1 MSPTPAPNRGLHDEE
16 ERRERPTGA
25 PQAPYSPPPGNP
37 QDPPGRL
44 LLPNGEPIS
53 PGGASAA
60 PILQNAAGA
69 EAELRRR
76 SRERAEQNPL
86 SLREFL
92 EAAWPIVEE
101 GRELKMSWHIEAIV
115 EHLEAVTRGE
125 IRDLIISMPPRSLKS
140 RIVSVMWPAWAWGEL
155 APSTQWLYAS
165 YSHTLAKRDSVDCRT
180 IIRSD
185 WYQRRYSHL
194 VQLAADQNEKMNY
207 QNTRAGR
214 RQATSVGSTTTGLGG
229 DFLVIDDPHNAK
241 DVASDTKRESVL
253 SWYDESWLSRRN
265 DPKTSR
271 RVVVAQRTHDRDL
284 IGHILEKDGS
294 SFEHLILAAEFDP
307 NRRSTTSI
315 GWSDPRTEP
324 GELLHPERMGEKE
337 IEGQRRGMGSKPFE
351 TQYNQNPSPDD
362 GNIINPDWLRY
373 WTVEPVGI
381 EYLIHSWDMAF
392 KGEKDGGG
400 ETSYVVGQVWACRG
414 AERYLLYQMRDR
426 LDFVQTKHAVLNLVS
441 AYPPNAVVVEDKA
454 NGPAII
460 SELRG
465 MVPGILPY
473 TPQGSKEARMHSVAP
488 IFEARQVFLPDPER
502 AGNEWVATY
511 QANLARF
518 PGGASNDEGDATSQ
532 ALDYLRAFGTGYE
545 SV

>member
-1 MSPTPAPNRGLHDEE
+1 MAATP
-16 ERRERPTGA
+16 ERT
-25 PQAPYSPPPGNP
+25 
-37 QDPPGRL
+37 
-44 LLPNGEPIS
+44 LPNGRPIT
-53 PGGASAA
+53 GGASTA
-60 PILQNAAGA
+60 PAQLQNAAAA
-69 EAELRRR
+69 EVELRRR
-76 SRERAEQNPL
+76 ARERSQTNPL
-86 SLREFL
+86 SLKDFL

-125 IRDLIISMPPRSLKS
+125 IRNLIVSMPPRSLKS
-140 RIVSVMWPAWAWGEL
+140 RIVSVMWPAWSWGEVS
-155 APSTQWLYAS
+155 PSTQWLYAS

-194 VQLAADQNEKMNY
+194 VTLAPDQDEKMNY

-229 DFLVIDDPHNAK
+229 DFLVIDDPHNVR
-241 DVASDTKRESVL
+241 DVTSDTKREAVL
-253 SWYDESWLSRRN
+253 NWHDESWLSRRN

-284 IGHILEKDGS
+284 LGHILERDGD
-294 SFEHLILAAEFDP
+294 SFEHLILPAEYDP
-307 NRRSTTSI
+307 ARASATSI
-315 GWSDPRTEP
+315 GWTDPRTEP
-324 GELLHPERMGEKE
+324 KELLHPDRMGPKE

-351 TQYNQNPSPDD
+351 TQYNQNPAPDG
-362 GNIINPDWLRY
+362 GNIINPDWLRF
-373 WTVEPVGI
+373 WTVEPAGV
-381 EYLIHSWDMAF
+381 EYVLHSWDMAF

-414 AERYLLYQMRDR
+414 AERFLIYQVRER
-426 LDFVQTKHAVLNLVS
+426 LDFVQTKHAVLALCLTH
-441 AYPPNAVVVEDKA
+441 PPNVVLVEDKA

-460 SELRG
+460 SELRSK
-465 MVPGILPY
+465 VPGLLPY
-473 TPQGSKEARMHSVAP
+473 MPQGSKEARMHSVAP
-488 IFEARQVFLPDPER
+488 IFEARQVFLPDPDR
-502 AGNEWVATY
+502 TGNEWVATY
-511 QANLARF
+511 RANLARF

-532 ALDYLRAFGTGYE
+532 ALDYLRTFGTGYE